1 MERGGYVSLIFHR
14 GKKWTFLLTPL
25 VEDNNGKFQGGRVIV
40 VGIPRG
46 TPKIV
51 EKTWILR
58 GIGTK
63 I

>member
-1 MERGGYVSLIFHR
+1 MCFLFSTEARNGLFQ
-14 GKKWTFLLTPL
+14 KKNLTLL

-51 EKTWILR
+51 EKTWIFR